1 MHDPEKRRA
10 ILYLVVAAFLWSIG
24 GLLIKWVQWH
34 PMAIAGMRSLFA
46 AATLWAVTPH
56 SEWRYGRA
64 QWTGAA
70 IYMVTVVLF
79 VIANKWTTAANAIFL
94 QYTAPIYIAL
104 FGAWFL
110 NEHPTRTDW
119 VLMTVA
125 QVGTALF
132 FLDQLQGSG
141 LWGNVCALV
150 SGVTFAALAM
160 HLRRHREASPAASIF
175 LGNLLTFAVGLPFM
189 FGTSPSAKG
198 WGGLV
203 LLGVFQLGLSYKCY
217 TLAIRHVR
225 ALEASLIGTL
235 EPVLSPIWVLLLLG
249 EKPGPWAL
257 MGGAIVVGTVSVRA
271 IITARGGKSLNS
283 D

>member
-1 MHDPEKRRA
+1 MHDPAKRQA
-10 ILYLVVAAFLWSIG
+10 VLYLVVAAFLWSIG

-46 AATLWAVTPH
+46 AATLWAVTPR

-64 QWTGAA
+64 QWIGAA

-125 QVGTALF
+125 QMGTALF

-175 LGNLLTFAVGLPFM
+175 LGNLLTFVVGLPFM
-189 FGTSPSAKG
+189 FGTAPTAKG

-249 EKPGPWAL
+249 ERPGPWAL
-257 MGGAIVVGTVSVRA
+257 TGGAIVVGTVTVRA
-271 IITARGGKSLNS
+271 FVTARSREVL
-283 D
+283 